1 MKGPRKIHSDVY
13 VECVE
18 ACPLLGV
25 TGANTSVLLVVVHW
39 GGCSWKIAS
48 SASLAIGV
56 LLLLEL
62 WLVSVQTSSGPVDL
76 YLAEKRLRGGQLIV
90 TNKI

>member
-1 MKGPRKIHSDVY
+1 MKGPRKTHSDVG
-13 VECVE
+13 VEQVK
-18 ACPLLGV
+18 ACPLGV
-25 TGANTSVLLVVVHW
+25 TGANPSVLLAAVHW
-39 GGCSWKIAS
+39 GGCSWSIAS

-76 YLAEKRLRGGQLIV
+76 HLAEKRLRGGQPIITTEV
-90 TNKI
+90 

>member
-1 MKGPRKIHSDVY
+1 MKGPRKTHSDVG
-13 VECVE
+13 VEQVK
-18 ACPLLGV
+18 ACPLGV

-39 GGCSWKIAS
+39 GGCFWSIAS
-48 SASLAIGV
+48 SASLTIGV